1 MDTTLPSSK
10 FQRTLDAKPND
21 ASIVKPGELVD
32 IIEMTPLTLTDR
44 RIYNLLLAN
53 AWDKII
59 EPVQHVIPKRDLQN
73 TLHKG
78 TDRLEDSIRR
88 LMSAIVQLRVLDGK
102 QWVTK
107 RVQLLGGN
115 VVPDADDGFIRYD
128 FQPLMREIVAESRV
142 FARLHK
148 QIMFALSSK
157 YSLALYEMIQK
168 RGNMTRTFEGMSI
181 DEFRSFLGVPTGKLK
196 TWINFKNF
204 AIAPAVREV
213 SDLSDFK
220 VTVDPVKGKGKQFT
234 GVKLAWERKPLPE
247 LREVERE
254 LNYSKVGRKARLSGM
269 VEAMD
274 FDGGLAPAAAPVLP
288 SGRALK
294 PDTFGKVRKLCP
306 GYDIYAIENEWRM
319 WAAGKLPPSNADAAF
334 VAFAKTYVKNHPL

>member
-1 MDTTLPSSK
+1 MESRQTGQE

-21 ASIVKPGELVD
+21 VSIVKPGELVD
-32 IIEMTPLTLTDR
+32 IVEMSPLTLTDR

-53 AWDKII
+53 AWEKLA
-59 EPVQHVIPKRDLQN
+59 EPVQHVISKRKLQN

-88 LMSAIVQLRVLDGK
+88 LMSAIVQVRVQDGK
-102 QWVTK
+102 EWVTK

-168 RGNMTRTFEGMSI
+168 RGNMTRTYEEMSI
-181 DEFRSFLGVPTGKLK
+181 DEFRSFLGVPSGKLYS
-196 TWINFKNF
+196 WINFKNF
-204 AIAPAVREV
+204 AIRPAVREV
-213 SDLSDFK
+213 SDLSDF
-220 VTVDPVKGKGKQFT
+220 TVAVEPVKGKGKQFT
-234 GVKLAWERKPLPE
+234 GVRLSWERKTLPE

-254 LNYSKVGRKARLSGM
+254 LSYSKVGRKARLAGT
-269 VEAMD
+269 VEAMA
-274 FDGGLAPAAAPVLP
+274 FGAPPPRPAGPVL
-288 SGRALK
+288 R
-294 PDTFGKVRKLCP
+294 PDSFDKVRKLCV
-306 GYDIYAIENEWRM
+306 GYDIYALENEWRT
-319 WAAGKLPPSNADAAF
+319 WAANKPAPDNADAAF
-334 VAFAKTYVKNHPL
+334 IAFCKSYAKRHPL

>member
-1 MDTTLPSSK
+1 MESTQASQK

-53 AWDKII
+53 AWDKIA
-59 EPVQHVIPKRDLQN
+59 EPVQHVIPKRELQN

-88 LMSAIVQLRVLDGK
+88 LMSAIVQLRVLDGR

-168 RGNMTRTFEGMSI
+168 RGNMTRTYEEMSI
-181 DEFRSFLGVPTGKLK
+181 DEFRSFLGVPAGKLK

-220 VTVDPVKGKGKQFT
+220 VKVEPVKGKGKQFT
-234 GVKLAWERKPLPE
+234 GVRLAWERKALPE

-254 LNYSKVGRKARLSGM
+254 LSYSKVGRKARLAGT
-269 VEAMD
+269 VEAME
-274 FDGGLAPAAAPVLP
+274 FGGSLVPVAAPALPAALV
-288 SGRALK
+288 LK
-294 PDTFGKVRKLCP
+294 PDTFGLVRKVCP
-306 GYDIYAIENEWRM
+306 GYDIYALENEWRM
-319 WAAGKLPPSNADAAF
+319 WSAGKPPPGNADAAF
-334 VAFAKTYVKNHPL
+334 IAFAKTYVKNHPL

>member
-1 MDTTLPSSK
+1 MESPQSAQK

-21 ASIVKPGELVD
+21 VSIVKPGELVD
-32 IIEMTPLTLTDR
+32 IVEMTPLTLTDR

-53 AWDKII
+53 AWEKIA
-59 EPVQHVIPKRDLQN
+59 EPVQHSIPKRELQN

-88 LMSAIVQLRVLDGK
+88 LMSAIVQLRVQDGK
-102 QWVTK
+102 EWVTK

-168 RGNMTRTFEGMSI
+168 RGNMTRTYEEMTI
-181 DEFRSFLGVPTGKLK
+181 DEFRSFLGVPAGKLN

-204 AIAPAVREV
+204 AIRPAVSEV

-234 GVKLAWERKPLPE
+234 GVRLSWERKALPE
-247 LREVERE
+247 LRAVERE
-254 LNYSKVGRKARLSGM
+254 LNASKVGRKARLAGK
-269 VEAMD
+269 VEAMEL
-274 FDGGLAPAAAPVLP
+274 GLPPAPPAAVPATLML
-288 SGRALK
+288 R
-294 PDTFGKVRKLCP
+294 PDTFDKVRKLCP
-306 GYDIYAIENEWRM
+306 GYDVYALENEWRT
-319 WAAGKLPPSNADAAF
+319 WAAKKPAPGNADGAF
-334 VAFAKTYVKNHPL
+334 IAFCKSYAKRHPL

>member
-1 MDTTLPSSK
+1 MKLTQPAQK

-21 ASIVKPGELVD
+21 VSIVKPGELVD

-53 AWDKII
+53 AWEKIA
-59 EPVQHVIPKRDLQN
+59 EPVQHLIPKRELQN

-88 LMSAIVQLRVLDGK
+88 LMSAIVQLRVQDGK
-102 QWVTK
+102 EWVTK

-115 VVPDADDGFIRYD
+115 VIPDADDGFIRYD

-168 RGNMTRTFEGMSI
+168 RGNMSRTYEEMTI
-181 DEFRSFLGVPTGKLK
+181 DEFRSFLGVPAGKLN

-204 AIAPAVREV
+204 AIRPAVSEV

-220 VTVDPVKGKGKQFT
+220 VTVDPVKGKGKQFI
-234 GVKLAWERKPLPE
+234 GVRLSWERKALPE
-247 LREVERE
+247 LCAVERE
-254 LNYSKVGRKARLSGM
+254 LNASKVGRKARLAGK
-269 VEAMD
+269 VEAME
-274 FDGGLAPAAAPVLP
+274 FGPPSAPPTAVMTVLML
-288 SGRALK
+288 R
-294 PDTFGKVRKLCP
+294 PDTLDKVRKLCL
-306 GYDIYAIENEWRM
+306 GYDVYALENEWRT
-319 WAAGKLPPSNADAAF
+319 WAVKKTAPGNADGAF
-334 VAFAKTYVKNHPL
+334 IAFCKSYAKRHSF